1 MLSDRIIDAAETTET
16 DTIEEEEETMTYSV
30 YTDIWG
36 ICREN
41 VSLEKARE
49 VAEIYQGEGRDWE
62 IRDDDTGE
70 VIESYY
76 KEDEEE

>member
-1 MLSDRIIDAAETTET
+1 
-16 DTIEEEEETMTYSV
+16 MTYSV

-49 VAEIYQGEGRDWE
+49 VAEIYEGEGRDWE